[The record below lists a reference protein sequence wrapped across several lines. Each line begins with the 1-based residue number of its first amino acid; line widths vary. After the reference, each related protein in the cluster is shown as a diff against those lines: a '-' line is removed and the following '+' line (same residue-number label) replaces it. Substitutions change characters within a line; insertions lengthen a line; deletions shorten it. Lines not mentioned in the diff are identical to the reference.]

1 MNLDDA
7 KRLLAQADADA
18 RSMPAAT
25 DAEILA
31 MLKAEAAR
39 FDRTIRRRDR
49 IETIAAV
56 FVALVFLPQLWWGS
70 WLTRLGV
77 VLFVAGSVLT
87 YVRLSGAR
95 RDAPSPD
102 MTAPVVEMIR
112 GRLDSVDAQIRLLES
127 VFWWYLAPLGLGV
140 ILIFAGGVG
149 ASLAAL
155 VYTAVVVAAVF
166 VIYRLNQRAVRLH
179 LQPLRDELVTLL
191 ADAET

>member
-7 KRLLAQADADA
+7 KRLLAQVDAEGG
-18 RSMPAAT
+18 SMPAAT

-31 MLKAEAAR
+31 MLKADSAR
-39 FDRTIRRRDR
+39 FDRMIRRRDR

-56 FVALVFLPQLWWGS
+56 LVALVFLPQLWWGS

-87 YVRLSGAR
+87 YVRLRGAR

-149 ASLAAL
+149 ASLATL
-155 VYTAVVVAAVF
+155 VYTAVVVAAVM